1 MTERWI
7 TPGSGPVGTLEVPP
21 DWKGSE
27 VKNLNELKQ
36 ILAWN
41 IKKYLRDVEDEE
53 ETPEE
58 NREARYNMARAALR
72 ELHSYNLATGISAS
86 YLAEGGEGAIDTMLM
101 DSMLMDRLLS
111 LWDFEFPLKITTED
125 PGEYTESLE
134 WWAMGV
140 TGNA

>member
-1 MTERWI
+1 MAERWI
-7 TPGSGPVGTLEVPP
+7 TPGIGPAGTLEVPP
-21 DWKGSE
+21 NWKGNE

-41 IKKYLRDVEDEE
+41 IKKLLQDVEDEE
-53 ETPEE
+53 ATPEE

-86 YLAEGGEGAIDTMLM
+86 YLAEGGEGAIDSMLM
-101 DSMLMDRLLS
+101 DDMLMDRLLS
-111 LWDFEFPLKITTED
+111 LWDIEAPLKITTED
-125 PGEYTESLE
+125 PDEYPESLE